1 MIIVVSILKIIMIHE
16 SDTDL
21 CCNPSSSLYPQK
33 HQGASGSYKG
43 RHGNDINEVLGDAR
57 GGGWWSNKN
66 GEQRVCVT
74 CAHLF
79 PKAIV
84 CTK

>member
-1 MIIVVSILKIIMIHE
+1 MTFTAIHQALCTPRNSKGHLVVMKVGIS
-16 SDTDL
+16 T
-21 CCNPSSSLYPQK
+21 Q
-33 HQGASGSYKG
+33 
-43 RHGNDINEVLGDAR
+43 GNDINEVLGNAQS
-57 GGGWWSNKN
+57 GGWWSNKN

-74 CAHLF
+74 CACLI